1 MPFSDQ
7 AVIVA
12 VMRAAERAAAG
23 VHHDMSRGMN
33 GLATIASVA
42 PWLGLLITVMGIV
55 GSFSGCNGPSPFCL
69 AAVADGLADALAR
82 AALGLLVGI
91 LSLCCYRYLS
101 FQLEDLDIE
110 IRNMALEL
118 ANVLSARLR
127 RNHEPHAF

>member
-1 MPFSDQ
+1 MPFSNK
-7 AVIVA
+7 AVICSVL
-12 VMRAAERAAAG
+12 RAAERGASLVHKDMNRG
-23 VHHDMSRGMN
+23 VN

-42 PWLGLLITVMGIV
+42 PWFGLLITVTGIV

-101 FQLEDLDIE
+101 GQLAEFDIE
-110 IRNMALEL
+110 MRNMALEL
-118 ANVLSARLR
+118 TNVLSARLR
-127 RNHEPHAF
+127 NHQPHAF